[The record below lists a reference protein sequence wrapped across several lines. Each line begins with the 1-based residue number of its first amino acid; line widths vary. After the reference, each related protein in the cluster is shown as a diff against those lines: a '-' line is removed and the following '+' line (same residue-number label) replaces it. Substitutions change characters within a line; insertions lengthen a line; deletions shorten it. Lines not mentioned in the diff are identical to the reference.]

1 MSSTPEPYRA
11 ASTGIGHDVRAIW
24 FVYASLGVLL
34 LAYLGLLIARPAS
47 ESSTLID
54 GWGVVAFNLV
64 ASGLCIARGLTRRAG
79 RLVPLVLGA
88 SVLSW
93 ALGDLALTIESLGGA
108 TPPTPSVADAFYLA
122 FFPLAYAG
130 IVLFIREEVRRL
142 SAPSWLDSAIA
153 ALGAAAVCAAFAFHS
168 LLHAAG
174 GGSLAVA
181 TNLAYPVGDLLLLA
195 LVVGSAAM
203 LAGRSRAPWVL
214 LATGM
219 ALNATG
225 DTFNLFGS
233 GIGATHVGVVV
244 NGIAWPGAILLISIA
259 MWVPHGHANPLVLQR
274 ATGFLLPGLAAA
286 CAFGILVFGT
296 LSHVGA
302 VAVGLAAATLAVV
315 GIRLTASVHGL
326 RSLTHERQH
335 QSVTDHLT
343 GLGNRRYLFG
353 VLEAFFAGHADSSI
367 RQRRMAFLYID
378 LDGFKEI
385 NDSFGHP
392 AGDELLRQLGKRFTG
407 ALRATDALVRL
418 GGDEFA
424 AVLMDA
430 DADDATTIAQQLSER
445 LDEPFVLDA
454 VSVRIG
460 ASIGIAR
467 APDDATDGD
476 GLVACADVAMY
487 RAKLRDE
494 AFALYEQ
501 DFDDKG
507 NLLRLAEELRL
518 AVAEGEL
525 ALHYQPQLD
534 INTGEIL
541 AVEALVRWPHPR
553 LGLIPPLKFLPLA
566 EQAGLMKDLTR
577 WVLDRALAQCASWRN
592 EGAEV
597 AVSVN
602 ISASNLIDA
611 GFARTVLTCS
621 LAMISRHMC
630 SFWRSPRRTSS
641 PSLTGLES
649 LLTSSASWVW
659 WCRSTTSGPALRR
672 LRISARCPSE
682 SSSWIRP
689 SSLAW
694 APTGARAMS
703 NSFARRSTWDTPW
716 ECAWSPRGS
725 RTSSRLTCCAGS
737 VATSRKAISSASPS
751 RPPSCNCS
759 RAQPDRSESDLE
771 MIRPAGAGPR
781 GQQVSRRTSSPRG
794 HEDKGSTS

>member
-54 GWGVVAFNLV
+54 GWGVVAFDLV

-566 EQAGLMKDLTR
+566 EQAGLMKDLTS

-611 GFARTVLTCS
+611 GFARTVHDLLACHDQPAHVLVLEITETNIIAEFDRARIVVDELSRLGVVVSIDDFGTGFTS
-621 LAMISRHMC
+621 LAY
-630 SFWRSPRRTSS
+630 
-641 PSLTGLES
+641 L
-649 LLTSSASWVW
+649 SALSVGELKLDQTFITRLGTDGSARDEQLV
-659 WCRSTTSGPALRR
+659 RSTIDLGHALGMRVVAEGIEDLVTLDLLRR
-672 LRISARCPSE
+672 LGCDVAQGYFIGKPEPPTVLQLQQSAARQ
-682 SSSWIRP
+682 IRKRP
-689 SSLAW
+689 RND
-694 APTGARAMS
+694 P
-703 NSFARRSTWDTPW
+703 
-716 ECAWSPRGS
+716 PRG
-725 RTSSRLTCCAGS
+725 RLA
-737 VATSRKAISSASPS
+737 P
-751 RPPSCNCS
+751 
-759 RAQPDRSESDLE
+759 
-771 MIRPAGAGPR
+771 RPASLQANELAPR
-781 GQQVSRRTSSPRG
+781 A
-794 HEDKGSTS
+794 